1 MQFSMLEAKSHL
13 SKLVKA
19 ALAGEDVVIA
29 NHGKPVV
36 RLVKLAD
43 QPKTRGYGA
52 WTGLIEMADDWDS
65 PETNAA
71 IAKLILDHPIVPQE
85 RACAPRKA
93 RATKARAR
101 EA

>member
-1 MQFSMLEAKSHL
+1 MQVNMLEAKSQL

-36 RLVKLAD
+36 RLVELAD

-52 WTGLIEMADDWDS
+52 WKGLVEMTDDWDS
-65 PETNAA
+65 LQTNAA
-71 IAKLILDHPIVPQE
+71 IADAILNSPIFPAPGVPKASSKS
-85 RACAPRKA
+85 RRKP
-93 RATKARAR
+93 
-101 EA
+101 